1 MPGRRAL
8 LYFPLLIL
16 IGAGAACAHTQ
27 GSSTVMADTDTAIS
41 ASPRPAARVQ
51 LIITFED
58 GTSPESMRRSCDA
71 AGATYVRSLGWAPAI
86 VVLLPEGMTAEE
98 GMAHFKSQPGVVS
111 VEVDRQVRA
120 EPVRGPNISK

>member
-1 MPGRRAL
+1 MPGRRTL
-8 LYFPLLIL
+8 LYLPLLIL

-27 GSSTVMADTDTAIS
+27 GSSTVMADTTRS
-41 ASPRPAARVQ
+41 ASPHPSIRVQ

-58 GTSPESMRRSCDA
+58 GTAPESMRRVCDTT
-71 AGATYVRSLGWAPAI
+71 GATYVRSLGWAPAI

-98 GMAHFKSQPGVVS
+98 GMARFKAQPGVVG

-120 EPVRGPNISK
+120 EPVRGPSVGK

>member
-1 MPGRRAL
+1 MPSRRTL

-16 IGAGAACAHTQ
+16 IGAGVACAHTQ
-27 GSSTVMADTDTAIS
+27 GSSTVMADTNTS
-41 ASPRPAARVQ
+41 ASPRPSTRVQ
-51 LIITFED
+51 LIISFED
-58 GTSPESMRRSCDA
+58 GTSPESMHRVCDA

-98 GMAHFKSQPGVVS
+98 GMARFKAQPGVVS

-120 EPVRGPNISK
+120 EPVRGPNIGK

>member
-1 MPGRRAL
+1 MPGRRTL
-8 LYFPLLIL
+8 LYLPLLIL

-27 GSSTVMADTDTAIS
+27 GSSTVMADTTTS
-41 ASPRPAARVQ
+41 TSPRPSARVQ
-51 LIITFED
+51 LIVSFED
-58 GTSPESMRRSCDA
+58 GTSPESMRHASDA

-98 GMAHFKSQPGVVS
+98 GIARFRAQPGVVG

-120 EPVRGPNISK
+120 EPVRGPSIGK